1 MLGHSQA
8 VRHRV
13 LIPRSLVRS
22 QVPQPIILRQS
33 SIIPRGILNQDT
45 LDPRQTRQASLCLMK
60 ESSVH
65 AGQVDNLIRLS
76 FPTEINMRPV
86 YKFRH
91 ESARIDPL
99 CKIAIDSLG
108 RVQGCIRFFRCSIS
122 KHDRIVG
129 EAIIL
134 GPLSIAAQH
143 RGKGL
148 AHQLIQHSLAEAR
161 ARDLGPCFVVGDPK
175 IYRKHGFCNATNLQI
190 TLDDQDNFR
199 RFLVAELKIGQFT
212 SEMKQSTIKPW
223 G

>member
-45 LDPRQTRQASLCLMK
+45 LDPRQTRQASLCLIK

-99 CKIAIDSLG
+99 CKIAIDPLG
-108 RVQGCIRFFRCSIS
+108 KVQGCIRFFRCLIARR
-122 KHDRIVG
+122 DRIIDD
-129 EAIIL
+129 AIIL
-134 GPLSIAAQH
+134 GPLSISTQY
-143 RGKGL
+143 RGQGL
-148 AHQLIQHSLAEAR
+148 AHQLIHRCLAEAR
-161 ARDLGPCFVVGDPK
+161 ARNLGPCFVVGDPK
-175 IYRKHGFCNATNLQI
+175 IYRKHGFCNATSLEV
-190 TLDDQDNFR
+190 TLEGQDDVR

-212 SEMKQSTIKPW
+212 SEMQQSTLKPLL
-223 G
+223 